1 MAFRPSR
8 VSIERR
14 RKASL
19 GRGRQETSGAFGG
32 RYVVALM
39 SNGREVPVWIL
50 ASVDAHRIAL
60 SLENVMRNIGRWG
73 FGLNLQS
80 SLGGDV

>member
-1 MAFRPSR
+1 MW
-8 VSIERR
+8 
-14 RKASL
+14 
-19 GRGRQETSGAFGG
+19 T
-32 RYVVALM
+32 
-39 SNGREVPVWIL
+39 L

-60 SLENVMRNIGRWG
+60 SFENVMRNIGRWG